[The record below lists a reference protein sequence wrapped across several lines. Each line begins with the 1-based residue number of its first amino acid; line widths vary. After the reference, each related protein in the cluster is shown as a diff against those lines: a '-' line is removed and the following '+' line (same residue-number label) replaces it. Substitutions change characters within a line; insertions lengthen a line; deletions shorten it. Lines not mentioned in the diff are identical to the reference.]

1 MPGMLWKKI
10 VMICNRFEI
19 EPESLMEYN
28 EIRIGTL
35 QGQTAAVCRGEM
47 FEEGK
52 NMMARD
58 GRTGNRT
65 TGSRSIRNTADRI
78 QTFLRCLFLLMICT
92 VFMGTTAF
100 AATEKINT
108 VKLSFTC
115 DPVPKAGEAPG
126 TVTAKTSSKEFTV
139 KSAEYTN
146 DVEVWSLGDRP
157 RVKAVL
163 EAADGYRFSYTTSS
177 HFKLSGRGADFIKAK
192 ISDSGSTLNLEC
204 YLNQADGKPGT
215 IQGLDWSGFR
225 ARWDKA
231 DEDVKHY
238 EVRLYRNKNL
248 VTTVTASGTSYDF
261 RNEITRSGDY
271 TFRVRSIA
279 KYADRA
285 GDWSGYSDE
294 NTVTERQVSNNGSG
308 SWVQNQYGWWYRYY
322 NGGYPSNTWEKINN
336 TWYYFNRDGYMLTG
350 WQQINGSWYY
360 LGSSGT
366 MTRGWQAVSGRWYY
380 MNGDGVMLTGWQY
393 LSGHWYYLDGS
404 GAMLTGFQFINGRWY
419 YLNSDGVMLTGWQF
433 INGAWYYLDGS
444 GAVLTGWQYINGRW
458 YYMNDSGIMLTG
470 WQFINGSWYYLDSSG
485 AMYANQ
491 TTPDGYYV
499 DGSGRRN

>member
-1 MPGMLWKKI
+1 
-10 VMICNRFEI
+10 MICNRFEI

-28 EIRIGTL
+28 KIRIGTL

-146 DVEVWSLGDRP
+146 HVEVWSLGDRP

-360 LGSSGT
+360 LGSSGA

-433 INGAWYYLDGS
+433 ING
-444 GAVLTGWQYINGRW
+444 
-458 YYMNDSGIMLTG
+458 
-470 WQFINGSWYYLDSSG
+470 SWYYLDSSG

>member
-1 MPGMLWKKI
+1 
-10 VMICNRFEI
+10 MICNRFEI

-360 LGSSGT
+360 LGSSGA

>member
-1 MPGMLWKKI
+1 
-10 VMICNRFEI
+10 MICNRFEI

-360 LGSSGT
+360 LGSSGA

-433 INGAWYYLDGS
+433 ING
-444 GAVLTGWQYINGRW
+444 
-458 YYMNDSGIMLTG
+458 
-470 WQFINGSWYYLDSSG
+470 SWYYLDSSG

>member
-1 MPGMLWKKI
+1 
-10 VMICNRFEI
+10 MICNRFEI

-285 GDWSGYSDE
+285 GDWSGSSDE

-360 LGSSGT
+360 LGSSGA

>member
-1 MPGMLWKKI
+1 
-10 VMICNRFEI
+10 MICNRFEI

>member
-1 MPGMLWKKI
+1 
-10 VMICNRFEI
+10 MICNRFEI

-52 NMMARD
+52 NMMERD

-360 LGSSGT
+360 LGSSGA

>member
-1 MPGMLWKKI
+1 MLWKKI

-28 EIRIGTL
+28 KIRIGTL

-52 NMMARD
+52 NMMTRD

-360 LGSSGT
+360 LGSSGA

-404 GAMLTGFQFINGRWY
+404 GAMLTGFQFINSRWY

-458 YYMNDSGIMLTG
+458 YFMNDSGIMLTG